1 LTGPLRLAA
10 LVAGLVIELLACR
23 NAGGG
28 SGRVLVVDDAGDTL
42 RLGAPVHRLVSLNPV
57 ITELVFALGAGRRL
71 VGRTESCDYPAA
83 AARTPSV
90 GGWLPPNVEAVA
102 GRAPDLV
109 VLYQGP
115 TTAAAAA
122 RFRSLGIAV
131 LALRT
136 DHLADVSRVARLLGA
151 VLDVRRAA
159 DSLAASYDAA
169 LDRLR
174 QGATLRSPRTVAL
187 VTWDQPL
194 IVLGAGSFVSEMVE
208 LAGARNVFD
217 DVASASVP
225 VSLEALASRAPSI
238 VATLGTTSPLLKRP
252 EWQAVSAIRAHR
264 LLALSDPALSHPTP
278 RAPAAIAA
286 LRRQLDSALG
296 VIPPKEVPQ

>member
-1 LTGPLRLAA
+1 LTAPLRLAA
-10 LVAGLVIELLACR
+10 LLAAGLAACHH
-23 NAGGG
+23 AGGG
-28 SGRVLVVDDAGDTL
+28 HGSILVVDDAADTV
-42 RLGAPVHRLVSLNPV
+42 RLAAPARRVVSLNPV
-57 ITELVFALGAGRRL
+57 ITELVFALGAGDRL

-83 AARTPSV
+83 AARVPSV
-90 GGWLPPNVEAVA
+90 GGWIPPNVEAVA
-102 GRAPDLV
+102 ARAPDLV

-122 RFRSLGIAV
+122 RLRALRIPV

-136 DHLADVSRVARLLGA
+136 DRLADVSRVARLLGQA
-151 VLDVRRAA
+151 LGALRPA
-159 DSLAASYDAA
+159 DSLARSYDAA

-174 QGATLRSPRTVAL
+174 QAAGIPAAPTIAL

-217 DVASASVP
+217 DVAAASAP
-225 VSLEALASRAPSI
+225 VSLEAIVSRSPRF
-238 VATLGTTSPLLKRP
+238 VATVGSLSAELGRRA
-252 EWQAVSAIRAHR
+252 EWRAVPAVRGRR
-264 LLALSDPALSHPTP
+264 LLTLTDAALSHPTP

-286 LRRQLDSALG
+286 LRRQLDSASRATASKET
-296 VIPPKEVPQ
+296 PP